1 MSTSDVKPTR
11 MELIETKR
19 KIKLK
24 SGYKLLKMK
33 RDGLIMEFFE
43 LLPKVKDLRSQLSVL
58 YSDAMEKLAIA
69 VAADGK
75 TALESAANC
84 LNKAPEVELSS
95 KNIMGVVVPSVE
107 VTAVEKSLE
116 DRGYGLI
123 GTSIRVDEAVHAFE
137 KLSEM
142 IILAAEGE
150 TTMKKLLDEIESTK
164 RRVNALEFK
173 VIPNLEEV
181 AKYISFRLEELEK
194 KAFSVFKTYQRIM
207 DWLIE
212 QIEDPDKRVRLFKT
226 MVIISQGM
234 VVLGILIFIW
244 LFKVSAFQSI

>member
-1 MSTSDVKPTR
+1 MSASDVKPTR

-19 KIKLK
+19 KIKLSK

-43 LLPKVKDLRSQLSVL
+43 LLPKVKDLRSQLSEL

-173 VIPNLEEV
+173 VIPNLEEI
-181 AKYISFRLEELEK
+181 AKYISFRLEELERESIFGLK
-194 KAFSVFKTYQRIM
+194 RI
-207 DWLIE
+207 
-212 QIEDPDKRVRLFKT
+212 K
-226 MVIISQGM
+226 G
-234 VVLGILIFIW
+234 
-244 LFKVSAFQSI
+244 

>member
-19 KIKLK
+19 KIKLSK

-43 LLPKVKDLRSQLSVL
+43 LLPKVKDLRGQLSDL
-58 YSDAMEKLAIA
+58 YVDAMEKLAIA

-84 LNKAPEVELSS
+84 LNKAPEVKLSS
-95 KNIMGVVVPSVE
+95 NNIMGVVVPAVK
-107 VTAVEKSLE
+107 VTPVEKSLE
-116 DRGYGLI
+116 DRGYGLV

-181 AKYISFRLEELEK
+181 AKYISFRLEELERESIFGLK
-194 KAFSVFKTYQRIM
+194 RI
-207 DWLIE
+207 
-212 QIEDPDKRVRLFKT
+212 K
-226 MVIISQGM
+226 G
-234 VVLGILIFIW
+234 
-244 LFKVSAFQSI
+244 

>member
-1 MSTSDVKPTR
+1 MSASDIKPTR

-19 KIKLK
+19 KIKLSK

-43 LLPKVKDLRSQLSVL
+43 LLPKVKDLRSQLSEL
-58 YSDAMEKLAIA
+58 YTNAMEKLAIA

-75 TALESAANC
+75 IALESAANC
-84 LNKAPEVELSS
+84 LNKAPEVKLSS

-181 AKYISFRLEELEK
+181 AKYISFRLEELERESIFGLK
-194 KAFSVFKTYQRIM
+194 RI
-207 DWLIE
+207 
-212 QIEDPDKRVRLFKT
+212 K
-226 MVIISQGM
+226 G
-234 VVLGILIFIW
+234 
-244 LFKVSAFQSI
+244 

>member
-1 MSTSDVKPTR
+1 MSIADVKPTR

-19 KIKLK
+19 KIKLSK

-43 LLPKVKDLRSQLSVL
+43 LLPKVKDLRGQLSEL
-58 YSDAMEKLAIA
+58 YKDAMEKLAIA

-95 KNIMGVVVPSVE
+95 NNIMGVVVPAVKVSP
-107 VTAVEKSLE
+107 VEKSLE
-116 DRGYGLI
+116 DRGYGLV

-142 IILAAEGE
+142 VILPAVRD
-150 TTMKKLLDEIESTK
+150 TTNKKVPQESDPSK
-164 RRVNALEFK
+164 RSANALEFK
-173 VIPNLEEV
+173 VIPNLEEI
-181 AKYISFRLEELEK
+181 AKYISFRLEELERESIFGLK
-194 KAFSVFKTYQRIM
+194 RI
-207 DWLIE
+207 
-212 QIEDPDKRVRLFKT
+212 K
-226 MVIISQGM
+226 G
-234 VVLGILIFIW
+234 
-244 LFKVSAFQSI
+244 

>member
-19 KIKLK
+19 KIKLSK
-24 SGYKLLKMK
+24 GGYKLLKMK

-43 LLPKVKDLRSQLSVL
+43 LLPKVKDLRVQLSEL
-58 YSDAMEKLAIA
+58 YKDAMEKLSVAI
-69 VAADGK
+69 AADGK

-95 KNIMGVVVPSVE
+95 NNIMGVVVPAVK
-107 VTAVEKSLE
+107 VTPVEKSLE
-116 DRGYGLI
+116 DRGYGLV

-173 VIPNLEEV
+173 VIPNLEEI
-181 AKYISFRLEELEK
+181 AKYISFRLEELERESIFGLK
-194 KAFSVFKTYQRIM
+194 RI
-207 DWLIE
+207 
-212 QIEDPDKRVRLFKT
+212 K
-226 MVIISQGM
+226 S
-234 VVLGILIFIW
+234 
-244 LFKVSAFQSI
+244 

>member
-19 KIKLK
+19 KIKLSK

-43 LLPKVKDLRSQLSVL
+43 LLPKVKDLRSQLSAL

-116 DRGYGLI
+116 DRGYGLM

-181 AKYISFRLEELEK
+181 AKYISFRLEELERESIFGLK
-194 KAFSVFKTYQRIM
+194 RI
-207 DWLIE
+207 
-212 QIEDPDKRVRLFKT
+212 K
-226 MVIISQGM
+226 G
-234 VVLGILIFIW
+234 
-244 LFKVSAFQSI
+244 

>member
-1 MSTSDVKPTR
+1 MSTADVKPTR

-19 KIKLK
+19 KIKLSK

-43 LLPKVKDLRSQLSVL
+43 LLPKVKDLRGQLSEL
-58 YSDAMEKLAIA
+58 YKDAMEKFSVAF
-69 VAADGK
+69 AADVK

-84 LNKAPEVELSS
+84 LNKPPEVELSS
-95 KNIMGVVVPSVE
+95 KNIMGVVVPAVK
-107 VTAVEKSLE
+107 VTPVEKSLE
-116 DRGYGLI
+116 DRGYGLV

-173 VIPNLEEV
+173 VIPNLEEI
-181 AKYISFRLEELEK
+181 AKYISFRLEELERESIFGLK
-194 KAFSVFKTYQRIM
+194 RI
-207 DWLIE
+207 
-212 QIEDPDKRVRLFKT
+212 K
-226 MVIISQGM
+226 G
-234 VVLGILIFIW
+234 
-244 LFKVSAFQSI
+244 

>member
-19 KIKLK
+19 KIKLSK

-181 AKYISFRLEELEK
+181 AKYISFRLEELERESIFGLK
-194 KAFSVFKTYQRIM
+194 RIK
-207 DWLIE
+207 E
-212 QIEDPDKRVRLFKT
+212 
-226 MVIISQGM
+226 
-234 VVLGILIFIW
+234 
-244 LFKVSAFQSI
+244 

>member
-19 KIKLK
+19 KIKLSK

-43 LLPKVKDLRSQLSVL
+43 LLPKVKDLRSQLSEL

-173 VIPNLEEV
+173 VIPNLEEI
-181 AKYISFRLEELEK
+181 AKYIS
-194 KAFSVFKTYQRIM
+194 SVSYTH
-207 DWLIE
+207 LTL
-212 QIEDPDKRVRLFKT
+212 PTNSRV
-226 MVIISQGM
+226 
-234 VVLGILIFIW
+234 
-244 LFKVSAFQSI
+244 

>member
-19 KIKLK
+19 KIKLSK

-43 LLPKVKDLRSQLSVL
+43 LLPKVKDLRSQLSEL

-84 LNKAPEVELSS
+84 LNKAPKVELSS

-173 VIPNLEEV
+173 VIPNLEEI
-181 AKYISFRLEELEK
+181 AKYISFRLEELERESIFGLK
-194 KAFSVFKTYQRIM
+194 RI
-207 DWLIE
+207 
-212 QIEDPDKRVRLFKT
+212 K
-226 MVIISQGM
+226 G
-234 VVLGILIFIW
+234 
-244 LFKVSAFQSI
+244 

>member
-19 KIKLK
+19 KIKLSK
-24 SGYKLLKMK
+24 SGSKLLKMK

-43 LLPKVKDLRSQLSVL
+43 LLPKVKDLRGQLSEL
-58 YSDAMEKLAIA
+58 YKDAMEKLAIA

-95 KNIMGVVVPSVE
+95 NNIMGVVVPAVKVSP
-107 VTAVEKSLE
+107 VEKSLE
-116 DRGYGLI
+116 DRGYGLV

-142 IILAAEGE
+142 VILAAEGE

-173 VIPNLEEV
+173 VIPNLEEI
-181 AKYISFRLEELEK
+181 AKYISFRLEELERESIFGLK
-194 KAFSVFKTYQRIM
+194 RI
-207 DWLIE
+207 
-212 QIEDPDKRVRLFKT
+212 K
-226 MVIISQGM
+226 G
-234 VVLGILIFIW
+234 
-244 LFKVSAFQSI
+244 

>member
-1 MSTSDVKPTR
+1 
-11 MELIETKR
+11 
-19 KIKLK
+19 
-24 SGYKLLKMK
+24 MK

-43 LLPKVKDLRSQLSVL
+43 LLPKVKDLRNQLSLL
-58 YSDAMEKLAIA
+58 YKDAMEKLSIA

-75 TALESAANC
+75 IALESAANC
-84 LNKAPEVELSS
+84 LNKSPEVELSS
-95 KNIMGVVVPSVE
+95 KNIMGVVVPSVN

-150 TTMKKLLDEIESTK
+150 TTMKKILDEIESTK

-173 VIPNLEEV
+173 VIPNLEEI
-181 AKYISFRLEELEK
+181 AKYISFRLEELERESIFGLK
-194 KAFSVFKTYQRIM
+194 RI
-207 DWLIE
+207 
-212 QIEDPDKRVRLFKT
+212 KN
-226 MVIISQGM
+226 
-234 VVLGILIFIW
+234 
-244 LFKVSAFQSI
+244 

>member
-1 MSTSDVKPTR
+1 MTIADVKPTR

-19 KIKLK
+19 KIKLSK
-24 SGYKLLKMK
+24 GGYKLLKMK

-43 LLPKVKDLRSQLSVL
+43 LLPKVKDLRNQLSLL
-58 YSDAMEKLAIA
+58 YKDAMEKLSIA

-75 TALESAANC
+75 IALESAANC
-84 LNKAPEVELSS
+84 LNKPPEVELSS
-95 KNIMGVVVPSVE
+95 KNIMGVVVPSVN

-142 IILAAEGE
+142 VILAAEGE
-150 TTMKKLLDEIESTK
+150 TTMKKILDEIESTK

-173 VIPNLEEV
+173 VIPNLEEI
-181 AKYISFRLEELEK
+181 AKYISFRLEELERESIFGLK
-194 KAFSVFKTYQRIM
+194 RI
-207 DWLIE
+207 
-212 QIEDPDKRVRLFKT
+212 KN
-226 MVIISQGM
+226 
-234 VVLGILIFIW
+234 
-244 LFKVSAFQSI
+244 

>member
-1 MSTSDVKPTR
+1 MSTADVKPTR

-19 KIKLK
+19 KIKLSK

-43 LLPKVKDLRSQLSVL
+43 LLPKVKDLRGKLSEL
-58 YSDAMEKLAIA
+58 YKDAMEKLAIA

-84 LNKAPEVELSS
+84 LNKPPEVELSS
-95 KNIMGVVVPSVE
+95 NNIMGVVVPAVK
-107 VTAVEKSLE
+107 VTPVEKSLE
-116 DRGYGLI
+116 DRGYGLV

-181 AKYISFRLEELEK
+181 AKYISFRLEELERESIFGLK
-194 KAFSVFKTYQRIM
+194 RI
-207 DWLIE
+207 
-212 QIEDPDKRVRLFKT
+212 K
-226 MVIISQGM
+226 G
-234 VVLGILIFIW
+234 
-244 LFKVSAFQSI
+244 

>member
-1 MSTSDVKPTR
+1 MSISDVKPTR

-19 KIKLK
+19 KIKLSK

-43 LLPKVKDLRSQLSVL
+43 LLPKVKDLRSQLSEL

-95 KNIMGVVVPSVE
+95 KNILGVVVPSVE

-173 VIPNLEEV
+173 VIPNLEEI
-181 AKYISFRLEELEK
+181 AKYISFRLEELERESIFGLK
-194 KAFSVFKTYQRIM
+194 RI
-207 DWLIE
+207 
-212 QIEDPDKRVRLFKT
+212 K
-226 MVIISQGM
+226 G
-234 VVLGILIFIW
+234 
-244 LFKVSAFQSI
+244 

>member
-19 KIKLK
+19 KIKLSK
-24 SGYKLLKMK
+24 GGYKLLKMK

-43 LLPKVKDLRSQLSVL
+43 LLPKVKDLRGQLSEL
-58 YSDAMEKLAIA
+58 YKDAMEKLSVAI
-69 VAADGK
+69 AADGK

-95 KNIMGVVVPSVE
+95 NNIMGVVVPAVK
-107 VTAVEKSLE
+107 VTPVEKSLE
-116 DRGYGLI
+116 DRGYGLV

-164 RRVNALEFK
+164 RRVYALEFK
-173 VIPNLEEV
+173 VIPNLEEI
-181 AKYISFRLEELEK
+181 AKYISFRLEELERESIFGLK
-194 KAFSVFKTYQRIM
+194 RI
-207 DWLIE
+207 
-212 QIEDPDKRVRLFKT
+212 K
-226 MVIISQGM
+226 S
-234 VVLGILIFIW
+234 
-244 LFKVSAFQSI
+244 

>member
-1 MSTSDVKPTR
+1 MTTSDVKPTR

-19 KIKLK
+19 KIKLSK

-43 LLPKVKDLRSQLSVL
+43 LLPKVKDLRGQLSDL
-58 YSDAMEKLAIA
+58 YVDAMEKLAIA

-95 KNIMGVVVPSVE
+95 NNIMGVVVPAVK
-107 VTAVEKSLE
+107 VTPVEKSLE
-116 DRGYGLI
+116 DRGYGLV

-181 AKYISFRLEELEK
+181 AKYISFRLEELERESIFGLK
-194 KAFSVFKTYQRIM
+194 RI
-207 DWLIE
+207 
-212 QIEDPDKRVRLFKT
+212 K
-226 MVIISQGM
+226 G
-234 VVLGILIFIW
+234 
-244 LFKVSAFQSI
+244 

>member
-19 KIKLK
+19 KIKLSK

-43 LLPKVKDLRSQLSVL
+43 LLPKVKDLRSQLSEL

-84 LNKAPEVELSS
+84 LNRAPEVELSS

-173 VIPNLEEV
+173 VIPNLEEI
-181 AKYISFRLEELEK
+181 AKYISFRLEELERESIFGLK
-194 KAFSVFKTYQRIM
+194 RI
-207 DWLIE
+207 
-212 QIEDPDKRVRLFKT
+212 K
-226 MVIISQGM
+226 G
-234 VVLGILIFIW
+234 
-244 LFKVSAFQSI
+244 

>member
-19 KIKLK
+19 KIKLSK

-43 LLPKVKDLRSQLSVL
+43 LLPKVKDLRSQLSEL

-95 KNIMGVVVPSVE
+95 KNIMGLVVPSVE

-173 VIPNLEEV
+173 VIPNLEEI
-181 AKYISFRLEELEK
+181 AKYISFRLEELERESIFGLK
-194 KAFSVFKTYQRIM
+194 RI
-207 DWLIE
+207 
-212 QIEDPDKRVRLFKT
+212 K
-226 MVIISQGM
+226 G
-234 VVLGILIFIW
+234 
-244 LFKVSAFQSI
+244 

>member
-19 KIKLK
+19 KIKLSK

-43 LLPKVKDLRSQLSVL
+43 LLPKVKDLRSQLSEL

-181 AKYISFRLEELEK
+181 AKYISFRLEELERESIFGLK
-194 KAFSVFKTYQRIM
+194 RI
-207 DWLIE
+207 
-212 QIEDPDKRVRLFKT
+212 K
-226 MVIISQGM
+226 G
-234 VVLGILIFIW
+234 
-244 LFKVSAFQSI
+244 